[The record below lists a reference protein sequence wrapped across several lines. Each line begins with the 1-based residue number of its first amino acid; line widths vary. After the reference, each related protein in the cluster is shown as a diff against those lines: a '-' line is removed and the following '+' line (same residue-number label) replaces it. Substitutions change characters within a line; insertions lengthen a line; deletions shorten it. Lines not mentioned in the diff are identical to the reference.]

1 MWEIYK
7 YFFLSKAKFYVCFD
21 CILKCLQW
29 ESKRANT
36 NFFFRKEPEQEVIF
50 LKHVERQNMEQK
62 REEVVQRYPA
72 PTIMT
77 PLKNVN
83 VNEGERA
90 HFEAKVGPVGDPSM
104 VVEWY
109 YNGTI
114 IPASKLFNILSLF
127 SYFEL
132 FTINLMY
139 IRW

>member
-1 MWEIYK
+1 M
-7 YFFLSKAKFYVCFD
+7 
-21 CILKCLQW
+21 QW

-114 IPASKLFNILSLF
+114 IPASKLFNILRSF

-139 IRW
+139 IL